1 MNSENTTA
9 KSIPESKPTAYGLSQ
24 LNQIKLPDH
33 DEAFLTSLA
42 ARLGGSPRWRAH
54 KQMMT
59 RQMLALAQITDRL
72 KLHWLDV
79 AGDFRVLFD
88 LRVTV
93 PCLPDPHGPLQIASS
108 ATIGLTYREE
118 FLAAAQPGYVY
129 ISLIR
134 PAAIWLAN
142 SATDFGQPLC
152 LGPKLEAGIPVKELI
167 IATYLAL
174 SMQSYQFNERD
185 SAGIL
190 NGAAATWWQHQK
202 SHPIPLSNEPFVT
215 KTIPTNTEPKA

>member
-1 MNSENTTA
+1 MNSET
-9 KSIPESKPTAYGLSQ
+9 IPATNQPATHAFGLSQ
-24 LNQIKLPDH
+24 LHQVKLPDH
-33 DEAFLTSLA
+33 DEAFIQSLA
-42 ARLGGSPRWRAH
+42 PRFRGQPRWRAC
-54 KQMMT
+54 KETMT
-59 RQMLALAQITDRL
+59 RELLALAQLTDRL
-72 KLHWLDV
+72 KFHWFDV

-129 ISLIR
+129 ICLIR
-134 PAAIWLAN
+134 PAAVWLAN
-142 SATDFGQPLC
+142 VATDFGQPLC

-167 IATYLAL
+167 IANYLAL

-190 NGAAATWWQHQK
+190 NGAAANWWQHQR

-215 KTIPTNTEPKA
+215 KTVPTHPSPKA